1 MIDKNL
7 AIMAFAAMVVLL
19 LTGCPTELKPDRRRI
34 DDELQHKLDRYV
46 RKKTEECY
54 QRVLKRAEL
63 DVDSV
68 LIEQARLQ
76 KIEREG
82 RQLLDIKPP
91 ERPEV
96 PDF

>member
-1 MIDKNL
+1 MNGKTLANL
-7 AIMAFAAMVVLL
+7 VFAAVVLIL
-19 LTGCPTELKPDRRRI
+19 LTGCPTELKPDQERI
-34 DDELQHKLDRYV
+34 NRELQHKLDRYM

-54 QRVLKRAEL
+54 QQVLKRAEL